1 LFTDEDERQEA
12 KMTQPEILKMEGSLK
27 RYLLIYSGA
36 FVLGAILTYIFAMML
51 MRTGHLIYL
60 LLVLPLFAYV
70 FNDLV
75 LWLRKG
81 VRSAELDTSGLTIH
95 QRNAAAPT
103 RIEADQITGIYVSR
117 FLDRTTV
124 NIVLK
129 GGTVKTFLGIR
140 RYSGPRI
147 RMTNEPYDRAQ
158 FLDFVRRATN
168 LRRVAQTQPLAS
180 SGDFDTST

>member
-1 LFTDEDERQEA
+1 
-12 KMTQPEILKMEGSLK
+12 MTQPETLKMEGSLK
-27 RYLLIYSGA
+27 RYLLIYSGS
-36 FVLGAILTYIFAMML
+36 FVIGAILTYIFATML

-70 FNDLV
+70 FNDLL
-75 LWLRKG
+75 LWLRRG
-81 VRSAELDTSGLTIH
+81 VRSVELDASGLTIH
-95 QRNAAAPT
+95 QRKAGTAT
-103 RIEADQITGIYVSR
+103 RVQADQITGVYVSR

-147 RMTNEPYDRAQ
+147 RMTNEPFDRVQ

-168 LRRVAQTQPLAS
+168 LRRVSQSQQ
-180 SGDFDTST
+180 